1 MVLLG
6 FLGAFLFVYWKR
18 LEQSVRNADI
28 RAKDAHNRID
38 KYQSN
43 KNVASI
49 STSTSATTL
58 QSYMDKHIDRL
69 QEQIEEIKTKTES
82 LHNEVILLRNN
93 QSYSSIRVEDMSA
106 QRGWNSAYS
115 ATKADSSKDKE
126 VIFLTT
132 PSDEGTFDAT
142 TAQTTYKDQ
151 QTVYQ
156 LTKRTS
162 NLGSFQIADKDGAI
176 ASALRYPYKMIDPV
190 CDSENANSNSRSI
203 TTVEQGEAELIENKW
218 KVTKKAKI
226 RYV

>member
-1 MVLLG
+1 M
-6 FLGAFLFVYWKR
+6 WKR
-18 LEQSVRNADI
+18 LEETANKARIGADNAGL
-28 RAKDAHNRID
+28 RAKEAWD
-38 KYQSN
+38 KINKFLSN
-43 KNVASI
+43 QNVAS
-49 STSTSATTL
+49 SSNVSSATAL
-58 QSYMDKHIDRL
+58 KAYLEKSIDRL
-69 QEQIEEIKTKTES
+69 HEQIEVLESKTES

-115 ATKADSSKDKE
+115 ATKADASKDKE

-162 NLGSFQIADKDGAI
+162 NLGSFQIVDKDGAI